1 MTMHGP
7 ISGNGIAPAAGA
19 GTVAIQQDPAVG
31 PVSPAPR
38 AGAHALLE
46 GPRRTGLRRRRR
58 LVLAL
63 ALATA
68 GPTLAQAAEVNV
80 YSYRQPDLIAPLLE
94 RFTAETGIEANV
106 LFLDKG
112 LTERIKAEGANS
124 PADVIL
130 TVDIGRLTEAV
141 EAGVTQA
148 VDSEAIEAGVP
159 EAYRDPADQW
169 FGLTTRARV
178 VYASKDRV
186 EEDAL
191 GYEDLADPKYRGRIC
206 TRSGQHDYNLALF
219 ATMIERLGEEGAEA
233 WLAGL
238 RDNLVGTPDGNDRA
252 QAQKIHSGECDI
264 GLGNSY
270 YLGLMATNE
279 KEPEQKEWFE
289 SLKVIFPDA
298 EGPGTHVNVSG
309 MAMAANAPNREEA
322 LKLMEFLASPEAQE
336 IYAGEVY
343 EYPVAPGAEPSELV
357 ASFGTLDPDPTP
369 LATIAGHR
377 RLASELVDRV
387 GYDDGPSS

>member
-1 MTMHGP
+1 MT
-7 ISGNGIAPAAGA
+7 ILTAAAPVPG
-19 GTVAIQQDPAVG
+19 G
-31 PVSPAPR
+31 PAPLAAMPVIDR
-38 AGAHALLE
+38 SAAE
-46 GPRRTGLRRRRR
+46 GVAVRDADRPRRRRRR

-63 ALATA
+63 ALSAA
-68 GPTLAQAAEVNV
+68 VPASAQAAEVNV
-80 YSYRQPDLIAPLLE
+80 YSYRQPDLIAPLLD
-94 RFTAETGIEANV
+94 RFTEETGIEANV

-112 LTERIKAEGANS
+112 LTERIRAEGANS

-148 VDSEAIEAGVP
+148 VDSEAIEANVP
-159 EAYRDPADQW
+159 ETYRDPADQW

-178 VYASKDRV
+178 VYASRDRV

-191 GYEDLADPKYRGRIC
+191 TYEDLADPKFRGRVC
-206 TRSGQHDYNLALF
+206 TRSGQHAYNVGLF
-219 ATMIERLGEEGAEA
+219 AAMVERLGEDGAER
-233 WLAGL
+233 WLEGL

-289 SLKVIFPDA
+289 ALKVIYPDA
-298 EGPGTHVNVSG
+298 DGRGTHVNVSG

-322 LKLMEFLASPEAQE
+322 LQLMEFLASPEAQE
-336 IYAGEVY
+336 IYAERVY
-343 EYPVAPGAEPSELV
+343 EYPVAPGAEPSDLV
-357 ASFGTLDPDPTP
+357 KSFGTLNPDPTP
-369 LATIAGHR
+369 LATIAAR
-377 RLASELVDRV
+377 RGLASELVDRV